1 MARLFVPI
9 WQFAKRK
16 ISPIASKIY
25 QIRFKISP
33 NSLKLLKNPSKF
45 CLSGEFFCQIWSWN
59 LPKCFKKYTIEG
71 SKFCQMLTL
80 KNFEISPNL
89 VTCLKVMNSN
99 QPAMWRSISDLL
111 EFRMSARIPQLSD
124 ARPAYAAESGNWH
137 RP

>member
-45 CLSGEFFCQIWSWN
+45 CLSGEFFAKSGHEICPN
-59 LPKCFKKYTIEG
+59 A
-71 SKFCQMLTL
+71 SK
-80 KNFEISPNL
+80 N
-89 VTCLKVMNSN
+89 
-99 QPAMWRSISDLL
+99 
-111 EFRMSARIPQLSD
+111 IP
-124 ARPAYAAESGNWH
+124 
-137 RP
+137 